1 MNYSLTKQQINFY
14 QTNGYLLI
22 ENFLNEAELSFWREA
37 VTEAIQ
43 QRGGKKMPGSD
54 AKVGEDDG
62 INKTAITMA
71 KYLTRC

>member
-1 MNYSLTKQQINFY
+1 MHCELTKHQIDFY
-14 QTNGYLLI
+14 QANGYLLI
-22 ENFLNEAELSFWREA
+22 EKFLNEAELSFWQEA

-62 INKTAITMA
+62 IKHI
-71 KYLTRC
+71 